1 MPTLTVVIAST
12 RPGRVG
18 LPIGTWFADHAKAHG
33 AFEVDVADLAVVDLP
48 FLADSLHPR
57 LGRYDHQHTKD
68 WSARVAASD
77 AFAFVTPEYNHGYPA
92 TLKNAMDHL
101 FAEWNHKPL
110 GFVSY
115 GGTSAGTR
123 AVQQLKQVAGA
134 LSLVPVVESVNL
146 SLPAV
151 PIEDGR
157 VLPTPAMEEAATAM
171 LDALA
176 RTEAALR
183 PLRD

>member
-1 MPTLTVVIAST
+1 MPNLTVVIAST

-18 LPIGTWFADHAKAHG
+18 LPIGTWFAEHAKAHG
-33 AFEVDVADLAVVDLP
+33 VFEVDVADLAVVDLP
-48 FLADSLHPR
+48 FLQDSRHPR
-57 LGRYDHQHTKD
+57 FGRYDHQHTKD
-68 WSARVAASD
+68 WAARVAAAD
-77 AFAFVTPEYNHGYPA
+77 AFVFVTPEYNHGYPA
-92 TLKNAMDHL
+92 TLKNAIDHV

-134 LSLVPVVESVNL
+134 VSLVPVVEAVNL
-146 SLPAV
+146 PLPAV

-157 VLPTPAMEEAATAM
+157 VLPTPIMDEAATAM
-171 LDALA
+171 LDALV
-176 RTEAALR
+176 RTESALR
-183 PLRD
+183 ALRS